1 MPLDPTELRE
11 KWRQRLTDAKLRL
24 EFAKSSVKEVTN
36 NRASGAMPDADGWL
50 AYRQALCAESE
61 ALAEFR
67 RIAEILMNLAIYGK
81 IPDEDRDQGQRD

>member
-1 MPLDPTELRE
+1 
-11 KWRQRLTDAKLRL
+11 
-24 EFAKSSVKEVTN
+24 
-36 NRASGAMPDADGWL
+36 MPDADGWL
-50 AYRQALCAESE
+50 AYRQALCVERE